1 MSLGALILWRVEYL
15 QKSGI
20 RLPPPKS
27 FEFLDRQ
34 AGFIPVEHGV
44 AVGTHQDQIGQ
55 SGFLSGGH
63 LRGGFRMVKLDK
75 PLSQIAVGSLEVEP
89 ADFAAKVP
97 VFFQGC
103 VFLLGAQLGI
113 VFPGAVNSL
122 EKFFLFPF
130 FGFRLFVQT
139 EFRGEKFF
147 PSFMHNAWPSAR
159 RKASASIRPGTVLSV
174 AERK

>member
-1 MSLGALILWRVEYL
+1 MSLGTLILWRVEFL

-97 VFFQGC
+97 VFF
-103 VFLLGAQLGI
+103 FRDAFFFSERSLG
-113 VFPGAVNSL
+113 
-122 EKFFLFPF
+122 
-130 FGFRLFVQT
+130 
-139 EFRGEKFF
+139 
-147 PSFMHNAWPSAR
+147 
-159 RKASASIRPGTVLSV
+159 LSSR
-174 AERK
+174 ER

>member
-1 MSLGALILWRVEYL
+1 MSLGTLILWRVEFL

-97 VFFQGC
+97 VFFSGMRFSSRSAAWDC
-103 VFLLGAQLGI
+103 L
-113 VFPGAVNSL
+113 PGSGEFSRKV
-122 EKFFLFPF
+122 
-130 FGFRLFVQT
+130 LFVPVLWFPT
-139 EFRGEKFF
+139 FR
-147 PSFMHNAWPSAR
+147 PD
-159 RKASASIRPGTVLSV
+159 
-174 AERK
+174 